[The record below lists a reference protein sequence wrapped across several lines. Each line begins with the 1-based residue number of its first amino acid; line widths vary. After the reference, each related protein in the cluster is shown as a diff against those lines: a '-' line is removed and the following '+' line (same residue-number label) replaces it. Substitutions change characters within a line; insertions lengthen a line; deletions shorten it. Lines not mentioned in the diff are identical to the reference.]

1 MKAKK
6 LVAVG
11 MTVLMLGG
19 LFVGCGN
26 SADTSTG
33 ANSGKNVKI
42 TIFQSKIEAN
52 EGYKKLIAAYEKDHP
67 NVEINLEA
75 VTGNDFGASM
85 KAKMQSDPPTIFSV
99 GGFSDMKDYGDVIED
114 VSDLDIMQ
122 HALKGTTDTF
132 TKDGKVYAIP
142 LYMEGYGFVINKTP
156 NEAYAADSL
165 PGTGFEDYKK
175 MVDFQASYTTN
186 ANNTANLNSVDYTT
200 SLEGGLAIE
209 RVACIKQGNWVAPA
223 VETTDPA
230 VLQKLDMLPYSVPGY
245 SDGKYFVG
253 VSGYWAIHSKATDA
267 QKAAAKDFIN
277 WMFTDSEA
285 QKIVVNDC
293 KFIPPYD
300 NFDGIKA
307 SDPLSQRIMDANNSG
322 NTMNGWVYS
331 GAPNTWGQQV
341 AGVEVQKYLAGEADW
356 DEVTKT
362 CIEQWSELRKQQNN

>member
-122 HALKGTTDTF
+122 HALEGQRILLQKTEKYMPFRYTW
-132 TKDGKVYAIP
+132 KV
-142 LYMEGYGFVINKTP
+142 M
-156 NEAYAADSL
+156 DSL
-165 PGTGFEDYKK
+165 LISRCLR
-175 MVDFQASYTTN
+175 M
-186 ANNTANLNSVDYTT
+186 
-200 SLEGGLAIE
+200 LEFL
-209 RVACIKQGNWVAPA
+209 
-223 VETTDPA
+223 
-230 VLQKLDMLPYSVPGY
+230 
-245 SDGKYFVG
+245 
-253 VSGYWAIHSKATDA
+253 
-267 QKAAAKDFIN
+267 
-277 WMFTDSEA
+277 
-285 QKIVVNDC
+285 
-293 KFIPPYD
+293 
-300 NFDGIKA
+300 
-307 SDPLSQRIMDANNSG
+307 
-322 NTMNGWVYS
+322 
-331 GAPNTWGQQV
+331 
-341 AGVEVQKYLAGEADW
+341 
-356 DEVTKT
+356 
-362 CIEQWSELRKQQNN
+362 

>member
-122 HALKGTTDTF
+122 HALEGTTDTF

-142 LYMEGYGFVINKTP
+142 LYMEGYGFVINKQM
-156 NEAYAADSL
+156 
-165 PGTGFEDYKK
+165 FEDAG
-175 MVDFQASYTTN
+175 V
-186 ANNTANLNSVDYTT
+186 SVDSMMNFEGMKAGFDTLKEKIDNGEMKDKYPN
-200 SLEGGLAIE
+200 LEAVMEYPTKELWIAGDHDANVALTHDFKRLIQCYHDHADIVRQAEFRPMYEEYPGLFAYE
-209 RVACIKQGNWVAPA
+209 REVNGKGLLVIVNFTN
-223 VETTDPA
+223 E
-230 VLQKLDMLPYSVPGY
+230 KL
-245 SDGKYFVG
+245 
-253 VSGYWAIHSKATDA
+253 
-267 QKAAAKDFIN
+267 
-277 WMFTDSEA
+277 MF
-285 QKIVVNDC
+285 QKIDQKCELCNYHETESEWLQ
-293 KFIPPYD
+293 PYE
-300 NFDGIKA
+300 A
-307 SDPLSQRIMDANNSG
+307 RI
-322 NTMNGWVYS
+322 YS
-331 GAPNTWGQQV
+331 
-341 AGVEVQKYLAGEADW
+341 K
-356 DEVTKT
+356 
-362 CIEQWSELRKQQNN
+362 